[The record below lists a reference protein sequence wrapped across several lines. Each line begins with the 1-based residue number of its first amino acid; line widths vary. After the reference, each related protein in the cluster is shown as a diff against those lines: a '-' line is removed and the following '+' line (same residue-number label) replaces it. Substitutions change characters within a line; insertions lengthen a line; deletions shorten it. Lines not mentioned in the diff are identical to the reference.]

1 MVIDG
6 LPKIQDAD
14 LKDKLV
20 LVRVDHNV
28 VKDGIIKDTERIDA
42 TIPTLYNIALR
53 GGKVILMTHNG
64 RPMDRDTGHITVSES
79 EAIEPIVK
87 YIEHKLHIKISIPTW
102 KERDDNGIEVDN
114 ASIAALIEDLKSNKI
129 DMVYLP
135 NTRWFRGEE
144 PSNHDAED
152 FGHALADIA
161 DVYVNDAFGSWQP
174 HASTM
179 KPTYY
184 MPSYSGILMQKE
196 ILHLK
201 QLFLPK
207 RPFVGIVAG
216 SKFDTKIKP
225 LNNLL
230 EHVDYLI
237 LGGVVYNAYLAVK
250 YDLKIK
256 GISEKDLDHARD
268 FVKRADQFPQRVVE
282 LPYIIES
289 DVLGEKIPGKFRTR
303 FIHDLEPGT
312 ELNYVLDVSWETWSL
327 RHIVEIFSRANMF
340 FCNAVMGFV
349 PNFAE
354 GTKMMYDMIANNDNA
369 MKMFGGGDT
378 LQEFKALNYETYLKA
393 IERDDYYFFTGGGA
407 VLNSIEQGSP
417 FGMQPVQAL
426 IDNALKYGELA
437 EKKN

>member
-1 MVIDG
+1 MG
-6 LPKIQDAD
+6 SKNLPRIQDAD
-14 LKDKLV
+14 LKDKVV

-28 VKDGIIKDTERIDA
+28 VKKGIIKDTERIDA
-42 TIPTLYNIALR
+42 TIPTLFNIILR
-53 GGKVILMTHNG
+53 GGRIILMTHNG
-64 RPMDRDTGHITVSES
+64 RPMNRETGEIVISDDDS
-79 EAIEPIVK
+79 IQPIVD
-87 YIEHKLHIKISIPTW
+87 YLEHKLNINIKVPEW
-102 KERDDNGIEVDN
+102 FRREDNGIEVKN
-114 ASIAALIEDLKSNKI
+114 ESIYSLIDDLKSGKV
-129 DMVYLP
+129 DMLYLP

-144 PSNHDAED
+144 PSNHDAD
-152 FGHALADIA
+152 DLGKALAEIA

-174 HASTM
+174 HTSTV
-179 KPTYY
+179 KPTFY
-184 MPSYSGILMQKE
+184 MPSYSGILMQRE
-196 ILHLK
+196 IAHLK
-201 QLFLPK
+201 QVFKPR

-256 GISEKDLDHARD
+256 GISEKDLEHARA
-268 FVKRADQFPQRVVE
+268 FVERANEFPQRVVE

-289 DVLGEKIPGKFRTR
+289 DVLDEKIPGKYRTR
-303 FIHDLEPGT
+303 FIHDLKPGT

-349 PNFAE
+349 PHFSD
-354 GTKMMYDMIANNDNA
+354 GTKEMYDIIARNENA

-426 IDNALKYGELA
+426 IDNQEKYKE
-437 EKKN
+437 ESQ